1 MRLKRLLQIILLELE
16 LNLCFI
22 ILCFQV
28 SGISNSH
35 TFFSYESEAHC
46 LKLQTLFPSI
56 HQYIARE
63 RSCSFLPLYFHSG
76 ILPEL
81 CFIQRFFKKKKN
93 LYLYHTTCYLA
104 RWLNLC
110 VLKKAI
116 STLSSLMPTSLKTNF
131 LLISQMAYGKNTV
144 LMMWGKLF

>member
-1 MRLKRLLQIILLELE
+1 MRLKHLLQIILLQLE

-22 ILCFQV
+22 CFQV

-35 TFFSYESEAHC
+35 IFFSYESEAHC

-81 CFIQRFFKKKKN
+81 CFIQRFFKKN

-104 RWLNLC
+104 QWLSLC
-110 VLKKAI
+110 VLKEAI
-116 STLSSLMPTSLKTNF
+116 SALSSLMPTSLKTNF